1 MSNNII
7 FDFKIKSPP
16 ASFFIKVAAKLKSGS
31 KEPGRNIVASISK
44 KQLESDMKQ
53 YSILSNRTDL
63 SFSESLIAQMER
75 APEMLD
81 LLNQQIKEITDKR
94 NETLKSERDVRKL
107 LSEKEER
114 QRELSTQMTGFR
126 SVPTLGTNPFGR

>member
-1 MSNNII
+1 MKKKKEKWYIYS
-7 FDFKIKSPP
+7 
-16 ASFFIKVAAKLKSGS
+16 KLKKG
-31 KEPGRNIVASISK
+31 EIVNMYENLKISK

-81 LLNQQIKEITDKR
+81 LLNQQNMI
-94 NETLKSERDVRKL
+94 L
-107 LSEKEER
+107 LLLNLNNNFEK
-114 QRELSTQMTGFR
+114 QMLLNLNCQNFYH
-126 SVPTLGTNPFGR
+126 FF